1 MSELQFVRVEGDFLV
16 MKSGDGVEFQLPVD
30 EVLRGELRQ
39 TTSPKPNTSALSPRE
54 IQEAIREGAS
64 VEELVEKHGA
74 DNAYV
79 SKWAQ
84 PVLDELQ
91 HVVAS
96 AQGVRINLAGDR
108 FSDVTQ
114 IDFGDLIERRLKAT
128 SATDINWSSHRQ
140 DQSIW
145 LVTVRFELPQGAG
158 HATWSFD
165 PRKLTLTPENESALS
180 LSSAESL
187 TEGPI
192 PRLRPVTTDQ
202 NRHPSTTASQKATAV
217 IPLPKP
223 AVADET
229 SADVAGDSPTN
240 NSTNP
245 LRVVADTIPA
255 VSAELPPEST
265 DVPAEVSANAT
276 AEIASRSTI
285 KEAIARASTPVA
297 SEPPAPAVEPI
308 TPGEVSPDPA
318 DLLDALRKKRIE
330 RETAVTDELP
340 HKATGASRPLIPLQE
355 PEPVTSS
362 IRIINDEPLVE
373 AEESQLPA
381 IEPEDSVQDA
391 TPVTA
396 PVDVIA
402 DDQTAK
408 PDTKKGRAGIPSW
421 DEIVF
426 GTKTDD

>member
-39 TTSPKPNTSALSPRE
+39 TSAPKKAAATISPRE

-64 VEELVEKHGA
+64 VGDLVEKHDA
-74 DNAYV
+74 DAAYIE
-79 SKWAQ
+79 KWAQ
-84 PVLDELQ
+84 PVLDELR
-91 HVVAS
+91 HIIAS
-96 AQGVRINLAGDR
+96 AHGVRINLAGDR
-108 FSDVTQ
+108 FSDITQ

-128 SATDINWSSHRQ
+128 SASAIEWTSHRQ
-140 DQSIW
+140 DQTTW
-145 LVTVRFELPQGAG
+145 LITVRFELPQGAG

-192 PRLRPVTTDQ
+192 PRLRPVTADQ
-202 NRHPSTTASQKATAV
+202 NRHPSSNAAQKSTVV
-217 IPLPKP
+217 IPPVVAAVPVVENSPEP
-223 AVADET
+223 APSEAPAPAALHVVSDQPSVTDSVAE
-229 SADVAGDSPTN
+229 SSPT
-240 NSTNP
+240 
-245 LRVVADTIPA
+245 
-255 VSAELPPEST
+255 
-265 DVPAEVSANAT
+265 NAT

-285 KEAIARASTPVA
+285 KEAIARASTPA
-297 SEPPAPAVEPI
+297 NDEPATPSVEP
-308 TPGEVSPDPA
+308 TAPGEVAPDPA
-318 DLLDALRKKRIE
+318 DLLDALRKKRQE
-330 RETAVTDELP
+330 RETAVTDQLP
-340 HKATGASRPLIPLQE
+340 HKASGASRPLIPLQE

-362 IRIINDEPLVE
+362 IKIINDEPLVE

-381 IEPEDSVQDA
+381 VEPEDSIDEAAPA
-391 TPVTA
+391 TSPVEILTEGE
-396 PVDVIA
+396 VS
-402 DDQTAK
+402 K
-408 PDTKKGRAGIPSW
+408 PEAKKGRAGIPSW

>member
-39 TTSPKPNTSALSPRE
+39 TSAPKKAAATISPRE

-64 VEELVEKHGA
+64 VGDLVEQHAA
-74 DNAYV
+74 DAAYIE
-79 SKWAQ
+79 KWAQ
-84 PVLDELQ
+84 PVLDELR
-91 HVVAS
+91 HIIAS
-96 AQGVRINLAGDR
+96 AHGVRINLAGDR
-108 FSDVTQ
+108 FSDITQ

-128 SATDINWSSHRQ
+128 SASAIEWTSHRQ
-140 DQSIW
+140 DQTTW
-145 LVTVRFELPQGAG
+145 LITVRFELPQGAG

-192 PRLRPVTTDQ
+192 PRLRPVTADQ
-202 NRHPSTTASQKATAV
+202 NRHPSSNAAQKSTAV
-217 IPLPKP
+217 IPPVVAAVPVVEKSPEP
-223 AVADET
+223 APSPSPSEAPAPAALHVVSDQPSVTDSVAE
-229 SADVAGDSPTN
+229 SSPT
-240 NSTNP
+240 
-245 LRVVADTIPA
+245 
-255 VSAELPPEST
+255 
-265 DVPAEVSANAT
+265 NAT

-285 KEAIARASTPVA
+285 KEAIARASTPA
-297 SEPPAPAVEPI
+297 NDEPVTPSVEP
-308 TPGEVSPDPA
+308 TAPGEVAPDPA
-318 DLLDALRKKRIE
+318 DLLDALRKKRQE
-330 RETAVTDELP
+330 RETAVTDQLP
-340 HKATGASRPLIPLQE
+340 HKASGASRPLIPLQE

-362 IRIINDEPLVE
+362 IKIINDEPLVE

-381 IEPEDSVQDA
+381 VEPEDLIDEAAPA
-391 TPVTA
+391 TSPVEILTEGE
-396 PVDVIA
+396 VS
-402 DDQTAK
+402 K
-408 PDTKKGRAGIPSW
+408 PEAKKGRAGIPSW